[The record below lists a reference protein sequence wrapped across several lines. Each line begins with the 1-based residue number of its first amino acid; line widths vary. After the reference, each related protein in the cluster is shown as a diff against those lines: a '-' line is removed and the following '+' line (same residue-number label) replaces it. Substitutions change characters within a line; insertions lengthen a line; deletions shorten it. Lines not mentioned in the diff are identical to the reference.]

1 MQATSL
7 AKKMVTEW
15 GMGEEVG
22 PIFLVDDEAP
32 IFLPKE
38 FSKSKAYSENTADKV
53 DREVKRI
60 LEECLKEAS
69 DILVEHKDQLV
80 KLAKE
85 LVLKE
90 TLTDKEVRELLG
102 FEASKDEYD
111 LFAVDSTAKEVK
123 GEDTK
128 G

>member
-1 MQATSL
+1 M
-7 AKKMVTEW
+7 KKL
-15 GMGEEVG
+15 GQL
-22 PIFLVDDEAP
+22 FLVDDEAP

-38 FSKSKAYSENTADKV
+38 FSKAKAYSENTADKV

-69 DILVEHKDQLV
+69 DILVKHKDQLV

-102 FEASKDEYD
+102 FEVNKDEWD
-111 LFAVDSTAKEVK
+111 LFAVESIAKEVE
-123 GEDTK
+123 GEDKK